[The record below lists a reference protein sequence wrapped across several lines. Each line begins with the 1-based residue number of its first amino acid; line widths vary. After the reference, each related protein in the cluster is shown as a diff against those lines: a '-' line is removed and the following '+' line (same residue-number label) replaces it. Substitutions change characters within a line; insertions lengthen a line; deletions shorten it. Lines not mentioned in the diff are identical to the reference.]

1 MAWQAV
7 QFSQQHPEQVLVIV
21 VGEFHVQYGG
31 GLPYR
36 IVSRWPQAKIVT
48 LSQIWGEGYTDED
61 VAEALKPSE
70 TEGPR
75 ADFIWVSRP

>member
-1 MAWQAV
+1 M

-36 IVSRWPQAKIVT
+36 ITSRWPQAKIVT
-48 LSQIWGEGYTDED
+48 LSQIWADGYTDDD
-61 VAEALKPSE
+61 VKEALKPSDV
-70 TEGPR
+70 EGPR